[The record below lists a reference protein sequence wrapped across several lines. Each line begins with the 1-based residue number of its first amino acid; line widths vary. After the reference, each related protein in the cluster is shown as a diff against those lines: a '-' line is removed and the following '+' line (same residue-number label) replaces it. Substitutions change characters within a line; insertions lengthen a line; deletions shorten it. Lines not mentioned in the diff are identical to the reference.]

1 MATVVEG
8 VPQRDRSFISR
19 FVRGV
24 TGWVSLSVVLVV
36 IAIAVLGPYLAP
48 HSPTE
53 LLGAPFQE
61 PSSQYPLGTDYIGE
75 DVFSRLLYGGRT
87 VIAFGFIATAIA
99 YLIGGA
105 IGLFAG
111 FRRGAPDS
119 VLMRGMD
126 VLLAFPPIIFLL
138 MLGAGFG
145 NSLVALVLGIATV
158 HIPSVARITRTAA
171 LETSVRGYVEAAM
184 ARGDST
190 FSILRREVLPNITGT
205 VVADAGPRF
214 TVSVLLVAAV
224 NFLGLGIAPPRA
236 DWALMIAENRPG
248 ITVNPWA
255 VVAPA
260 LMIGILTVALNV
272 FADSVARAL
281 GTSADIEAMRR

>member
-1 MATVVEG
+1 MAATADRVS
-8 VPQRDRSFISR
+8 QRERSAVSR
-19 FVRGV
+19 VVRGV
-24 TGWVSLSVVLVV
+24 DGWVSLAVVVLVV
-36 IAIAVLGPYLAP
+36 GIAVAGPWLAP
-48 HSPTE
+48 HSPTA
-53 LLGAPFQE
+53 LLGSPFQQ
-61 PSSQYPLGTDYIGE
+61 PGSQYLLGTDYIGE
-75 DVFSRLLYGGRT
+75 DVFSRLLSGGRT
-87 VIAFGFIATAIA
+87 VIAFGFLATALA
-99 YLIGGA
+99 YLVGGA

-111 FRRGAPDS
+111 FRARRTRLDPDALHGRAARVSADHLPAHARRG
-119 VLMRGMD
+119 LRQ
-126 VLLAFPPIIFLL
+126 LAD
-138 MLGAGFG
+138 GAR
-145 NSLVALVLGIATV
+145 AR
-158 HIPSVARITRTAA
+158 HRHRPRPSVARIVRTAA

-190 FSILRREVLPNITGT
+190 FAILRREVLPNITGT

-224 NFLGLGIAPPRA
+224 NFLGLGIAPPQA
-236 DWALMIAENRPG
+236 DWALMISENRPG
-248 ITVNPWA
+248 ITVNAWS

>member
-1 MATVVEG
+1 MATAVECAT
-8 VPQRDRSFISR
+8 RRERSAIR
-19 FVRGV
+19 RVVRGID
-24 TGWVSLSVVLVV
+24 GWVSLGVVVLIVG
-36 IAIAVLGPYLAP
+36 IAVIGPWLAP
-48 HSPTE
+48 HSPTA
-53 LLGAPFQE
+53 LLGAPFQQA
-61 PSSQYPLGTDYIGE
+61 SGQYPLGTDYIGE
-75 DVFSRLLYGGRT
+75 DVFSRLLCGGRT
-87 VIAFGFIATAIA
+87 VIAFGFIATALA
-99 YLIGGA
+99 YLVGGA

-119 VLMRGMD
+119 ILMRCMD

-145 NSLVALVLGIATV
+145 NSLTALVLGIATV
-158 HIPSVARITRTAA
+158 HVPSVARIVRTAA
-171 LETSVRGYVEAAM
+171 LETSVRGFVEAAM

-190 FSILRREVLPNITGT
+190 FAILRREILPNIFGT

-224 NFLGLGIAPPRA
+224 NFLGLGIAPPQA
-236 DWALMIAENRPG
+236 DWALMISENRPG
-248 ITVNPWA
+248 ITVNAWS

>member
-1 MATVVEG
+1 VATVADD
-8 VPQRDRSFISR
+8 VPRRGRSAINR
-19 FVRGV
+19 VVRGV
-24 TGWVSLSVVLVV
+24 DGWVSLSVVVLIVG
-36 IAIAVLGPYLAP
+36 IAAFGPYLAP
-48 HSPTE
+48 HSPTA
-53 LLGAPFQE
+53 LLGAPFQHA
-61 PSSQYPLGTDYIGE
+61 SSQYLLGTDYVGE
-75 DVFSRLLYGGRT
+75 DVFSRLLSGGRT
-87 VIAFGFIATAIA
+87 VIAFGFIATALA
-99 YLIGGA
+99 YLVGGA

-111 FRRGAPDS
+111 FRRGTPDS
-119 VLMRGMD
+119 ILMRCMD

-145 NSLVALVLGIATV
+145 NSLTALVLGIATV
-158 HIPSVARITRTAA
+158 HVPSIARIVRTAA

-190 FSILRREVLPNITGT
+190 FAILRREVLPNIFGT

-224 NFLGLGIAPPRA
+224 NFLGLGIAPPKA
-236 DWALMIAENRPG
+236 DWALMISENRPG
-248 ITVNPWA
+248 ITVNPWS